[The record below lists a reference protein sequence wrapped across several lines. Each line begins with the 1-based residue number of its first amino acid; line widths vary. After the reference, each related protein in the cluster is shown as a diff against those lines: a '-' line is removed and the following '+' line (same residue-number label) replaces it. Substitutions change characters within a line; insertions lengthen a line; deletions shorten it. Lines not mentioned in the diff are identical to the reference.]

1 MKSSKERKSERK
13 MARERMTARKTEES
27 RARRLANKAK
37 RLEIISIN
45 PEAKIDIIN
54 QETYVDGVRVEILN
68 NKIVPMAFED
78 AVVEYLEVKEQE
90 IMKTNGKMYDVID
103 NIKTKNKSAIERLTD
118 KLRRNK

>member
-1 MKSSKERKSERK
+1 
-13 MARERMTARKTEES
+13 
-27 RARRLANKAK
+27 NKAK
-37 RLEIISIN
+37 RLEIIAIN
-45 PEAKIDIIN
+45 PEAKIDVIN
-54 QETYVDGVRVEILN
+54 QETYVDGVRVEVLN

>member
-1 MKSSKERKSERK
+1 MKSSKERKNERK
-13 MARERMTARKTEES
+13 MARERMNTRKTEES
-27 RARRLANKAK
+27 RARRLSNKAK
-37 RLEIISIN
+37 RVEIISIN

-54 QETYVDGVRVEILN
+54 QETYVDGVRVEVLN

-90 IMKTNGKMYDVID
+90 VMKTNGKIYNVID